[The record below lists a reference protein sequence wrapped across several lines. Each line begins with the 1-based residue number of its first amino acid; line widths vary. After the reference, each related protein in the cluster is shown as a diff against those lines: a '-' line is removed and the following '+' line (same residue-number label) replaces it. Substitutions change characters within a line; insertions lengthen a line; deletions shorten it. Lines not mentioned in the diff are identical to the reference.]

1 MSTFSWGR
9 VAHGPRAWLFLAV
22 DADALIDCR
31 DEKDLQIAGLS
42 GLSEAAEGIRTLDLL
57 HGTQLLRRRRL
68 PRYPC
73 KWAGSL
79 WRAPADDPRLSPRDH
94 WGLGTESG
102 LGESEGGRALRG
114 RRMEQRRLEALGA
127 YRSRTE
133 RKSAGA

>member
-42 GLSEAAEGIRTLDLL
+42 G
-57 HGTQLLRRRRL
+57 
-68 PRYPC
+68 
-73 KWAGSL
+73 SL
-79 WRAPADDPRLSPRDH
+79 WRAPADDPRLSLRDH

>member
-22 DADALIDCR
+22 DADVLIDCR
-31 DEKDLQIAGLS
+31 DEKDLQIA

-57 HGTQLLRRRRL
+57 HGKQLLRRRRL

-94 WGLGTESG
+94 RGLGTESG

-114 RRMEQRRLEALGA
+114 RGMEQRRLEALGA